1 MGLDE
6 TLTKNILIFGSN
18 SNLQILN
25 EERER
30 RRIGVMVTLMML
42 AVTGLCGEGASG
54 AQPADGSLL
63 LHNLHDGKIV
73 EHWDVMQWVPEDS
86 EVKNRNT
93 LF

>member
-30 RRIGVMVTLMML
+30 RRIGVMVTLMLL
-42 AVTGLCGEGASG
+42 AVTGLAAADRLDVEKARLERNQQTVASFYTTFMTARSWSTG
-54 AQPADGSLL
+54 
-63 LHNLHDGKIV
+63 
-73 EHWDVMQWVPEDS
+73 M
-86 EVKNRNT
+86 
-93 LF
+93 